1 MAEKSTKGQ
10 GKPAPARKA
19 VPVRTAPRTGWPMS
33 ALERQLDRLFDDMRF
48 PWPRSWPRFGW
59 PSEWGVHAP
68 AIDVFDKDDE
78 VVVKAEVPG
87 MSRDDI
93 EVQLTESALTIKG
106 EKKKEEEIKEQDYYQ
121 CERTFGAFVRTVQLP
136 ADIKSDEAKA
146 SFKDGLLEIR
156 IPKAEPEQRKTIKVK
171 VE

>member
-1 MAEKSTKGQ
+1 MAEKQPKRQ
-10 GKPAPARKA
+10 EKPAPVRKA
-19 VPVRTAPRTGWPMS
+19 VPVRTAPRPGWPVS
-33 ALERQLDRLFDDMRF
+33 ALERQLDRLFEDVRF
-48 PWPRSWPRFGW
+48 PWPRSWPRLGW
-59 PSEWGVHAP
+59 PSDWGVHAP

-87 MSRDDI
+87 MNRDDI
-93 EVQLTESALTIKG
+93 EVHLSESTLTIKG

-136 ADIKSDEAKA
+136 ADIKSDLAKA
-146 SFKDGLLEIR
+146 TFKDGLLEIR